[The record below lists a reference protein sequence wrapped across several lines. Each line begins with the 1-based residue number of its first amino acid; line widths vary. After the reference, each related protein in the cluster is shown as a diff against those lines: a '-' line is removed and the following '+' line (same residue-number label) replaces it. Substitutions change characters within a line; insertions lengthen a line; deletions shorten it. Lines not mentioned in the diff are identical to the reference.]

1 MMTGQDF
8 RETFLQI
15 QTTRN
20 VIYQQRELYPHR
32 LHAYAP
38 MEVLL
43 WIVHSIQAPPSR
55 TATRV
60 LHWCSSS
67 LHHTEQ
73 DRSTT
78 DYRLGFGIR
87 ALSLIQRLL
96 IRGDV
101 RRIRRR
107 VHFTSLIS
115 LL

>member
-1 MMTGQDF
+1 
-8 RETFLQI
+8 
-15 QTTRN
+15 
-20 VIYQQRELYPHR
+20 
-32 LHAYAP
+32 

-43 WIVHSIQAPPSR
+43 WIVHSIQAPPSH

-101 RRIRRR
+101 QRTRRR
-107 VHFTSLIS
+107 VHFTSPTS
-115 LL
+115 LLQQISRMNGAMEQTINGIRLR